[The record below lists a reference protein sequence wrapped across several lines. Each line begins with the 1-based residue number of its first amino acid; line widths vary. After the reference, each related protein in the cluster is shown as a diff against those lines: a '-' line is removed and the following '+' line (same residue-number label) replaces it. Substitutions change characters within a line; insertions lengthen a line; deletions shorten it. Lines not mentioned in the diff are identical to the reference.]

1 MPRNKEALIRY
12 RVINR
17 CIHDYTYV
25 TKEQLIKTCER
36 ALDISPIGERTIEGD
51 IHAMRYDNALGYD
64 APIKFDRNRRAYY
77 YDPSDYSIDNIPLN
91 DDELQSLTFAATLL
105 DQFKNVEI
113 FSKFTGS
120 VQKIVDAVNIHRVQ
134 DEKGTLDFV
143 DFEKVPFVK
152 GSEFLDPIIK
162 AIRQKQVLKIT
173 YHAFHSEKD
182 HHHDIHPYLLKEYRN
197 RWYLIGLHDYFREIR
212 IYGLDRIVS
221 LNVNAKLKYIDSKF
235 SPEDY
240 FKNVIGI
247 FSPLGEPP
255 EIILEFNKE
264 TAQYIIT
271 QPIHESQEI
280 IRETDKSTTF
290 SLKVHPTVE
299 FIQLLLG
306 WGSEVKVKSPQ
317 ALENQIIQII
327 KVLSDIYKIENLN

>member
-17 CIHDYTYV
+17 CIRDYTYV
-25 TKEQLIKTCER
+25 TKSQLIEACER

-51 IHAMRYDNALGYD
+51 IHAMRYDNGLGYY
-64 APIKFDRNRRAYY
+64 APIKSDRNRKAYY

-91 DDELQSLTFAATLL
+91 DEELQSLTFAATLL
-105 DQFKNVEI
+105 DQFRNVEI
-113 FSKFTGS
+113 FCKFTGS
-120 VQKIVDAVNIHRVQ
+120 VQKIVDAVNINRVL
-134 DEKGTLDFV
+134 DEKGTLNFV
-143 DFEKVPFVK
+143 DFEKVSFVK
-152 GSEFLDPIIK
+152 GSEYLDTIIN
-162 AIRQKQVLKIT
+162 AIRHKHVLKIS
-173 YHAFHSEKD
+173 YRAFHSEKD

-197 RWYLIGLHDYFREIR
+197 RWYLIGYHDYFREIR

-221 LNVNAKLKYIDSKF
+221 LEVNPKLNYIDSHF

-247 FSPLGEPP
+247 FSPMGEPP
-255 EIILEFNKE
+255 EIILEFDKE

-271 QPIHESQEI
+271 QPIHESQKMI
-280 IRETDKSTTF
+280 GETEDSVTF

-299 FIQLLLG
+299 LVQIILG
-306 WGSEVKVKSPQ
+306 WGSAIRVIMPDNLKEEIRNI
-317 ALENQIIQII
+317 LR
-327 KVLSDIYKIENLN
+327 ENLDRYN

>member
-17 CIHDYTYV
+17 CIRDYTYV
-25 TKEQLIKTCER
+25 SKEQLINACER

-64 APIKFDRNRRAYY
+64 APIKFDRNRKAYY
-77 YDPSDYSIDNIPLN
+77 YDPPDYSIDNIPLN

-120 VQKIVDAVNIHRVQ
+120 VQKIVDAVNINRVM
-134 DEKGTLDFV
+134 DDKGTLYFI

-197 RWYLIGLHDYFREIR
+197 RWYLIGFHEYFREIR

-221 LNVNAKLKYIDSKF
+221 LDVNPNLNYIDSNF

-271 QPIHESQEI
+271 QPIHESQKMIGENDNSI
-280 IRETDKSTTF
+280 TF
-290 SLKVHPTVE
+290 SLMVHPTVE
-299 FIQLLLG
+299 LLQMILG
-306 WGSEVKVKSPQ
+306 WGN
-317 ALENQIIQII
+317 AI
-327 KVLSDIYKIENLN
+327 KVMKPEYLKEEISSILRENLDRYN

>member
-17 CIHDYTYV
+17 CIKDYTYV
-25 TKEQLIKTCER
+25 TKSQLIEACER
-36 ALDISPIGERTIEGD
+36 ALDISPIGQRTIEGD

-64 APIKFDRNRRAYY
+64 APIKFDRNRKAYY

-134 DEKGTLDFV
+134 HVKGTLDFV

-173 YHAFHSEKD
+173 YRAFHSEKD

-197 RWYLIGLHDYFREIR
+197 RWYLIGFHDYFREIR
-212 IYGLDRIVS
+212 IYGLDRIVE
-221 LNVNAKLKYIDSKF
+221 LKKNPELTYINSNF

-271 QPIHESQEI
+271 QPIHESQQI
-280 IRETDKSTTF
+280 IGETEDSVTF
-290 SLKVHPTVE
+290 SLKVHLTVE
-299 FIQLLLG
+299 LKQLILG
-306 WGSEVKVKSPQ
+306 WGN
-317 ALENQIIQII
+317 AI
-327 KVLSDIYKIENLN
+327 KVLKPENIKEEIRNILRENLDRYN

>member
-1 MPRNKEALIRY
+1 MPKNKEALIRY

-17 CIHDYTYV
+17 CIRDYTYV
-25 TKEQLIKTCER
+25 TKMQLVEACEK
-36 ALDISPIGERTIEGD
+36 ALDISPIGERTIDGD
-51 IHAMRYDNALGYD
+51 IHSMRNDNGLGYYS
-64 APIKFDRNRRAYY
+64 PIKFDRNRKAYY

-120 VQKIVDAVNIHRVQ
+120 VQKIVDAVNIRRVQ
-134 DEKGTLDFV
+134 DEKGKLDFV
-143 DFEKVPFVK
+143 DFEKAPFVK
-152 GSEFLDPIIK
+152 GSEFLDLIIK

-197 RWYLIGLHDYFREIR
+197 RWYLIGFHDYFREIR

-221 LNVNAKLKYIDSKF
+221 IKENPKLAYIKSNF
-235 SPEDY
+235 SPGDY
-240 FKNVIGI
+240 FKHVIGI

-255 EIILEFNKE
+255 EIILEFKKE

-271 QPIHESQEI
+271 QPIHESQQMI
-280 IRETDKSTTF
+280 GETKDSITF

-299 FIQLLLG
+299 LLQMILG
-306 WGSEVKVKSPQ
+306 WGHEVKVISPVSVKNEI
-317 ALENQIIQII
+317 L
-327 KVLSDIYKIENLN
+327 KVISLIAANY